1 MYYCRSLIFHYSL
14 KNTNSLIHK
23 IWVSKIMRRNTV
35 NSESVQEMKGKTHH
49 QLIIIFSNPIK
60 GTC

>member
-1 MYYCRSLIFHYSL
+1 MC
-14 KNTNSLIHK
+14 
-23 IWVSKIMRRNTV
+23 RNTV
-35 NSESVQEMKGKTHH
+35 NSESVQEMKGKTHY